1 MEVFEVFSKY
11 VLTRNLGLFDINDHK
26 QNVLWFHRIIVIRHT
41 MLSMRNNSKYFSRNV
56 RVNAFRALGTIC
68 CVLEGIMELQECG
81 GVELLARTLA
91 NVNLINDNAK
101 SSVRKIKLTLNK
113 VSNWNYKLLW
123 LLFFLNGCKKTNI

>member
-1 MEVFEVFSKY
+1 
-11 VLTRNLGLFDINDHK
+11 
-26 QNVLWFHRIIVIRHT
+26 

-113 VSNWNYKLLW
+113 VSN
-123 LLFFLNGCKKTNI
+123 